1 MNRRILGMTVVA
13 TVAVALLAGCERPP
27 VESKQVGFRGT
38 GMVQIDNPRTQAE
51 LVARNV
57 PPPSAPLIEGE
68 APLAKDVYQNVQVLT
83 DLTVNEFIH
92 QMTAQ
97 ANWVAPKEQC
107 GYCHNLENFASDEK
121 YQKVVARRMLQMTR
135 DININGQRH
144 VQQTGVTCFTC
155 HRGNHVPQ
163 YTWFVNEGRVLRGAT
178 AGTAGQN
185 VPAHVVGLTSL
196 PYDPFSTYLLGEQA
210 ARVVGQ
216 TSLPTGN
223 TADVKAAET
232 VYAMMMHTSQALG
245 VNCTYCHNTRSFSN
259 WAASNPQRAVAWH
272 AIQMVRGLNENY
284 LVPLTPVFP
293 VSRLGPT
300 GDVAKINCTTC
311 HQGQPKPLNGVSM
324 LPAHPELARIRPPPA
339 PVVTDSAAVEGAATV
354 PAGPSTEDVAAAEA
368 ARDAA
373 VSTAIGSGGA

>member
-13 TVAVALLAGCERPP
+13 AVAVALLAGCERPP
-27 VESKQVGFRGT
+27 VDSTQVGFRGT

-51 LVARNV
+51 LLARNV
-57 PPPSAPLIEGE
+57 PPQSAPLIEGE

-107 GYCHNLENFASDEK
+107 VYCHNLENFASDEK
-121 YQKVVARRMLQMTR
+121 YQKVVARNMLRMTR
-135 DININGQRH
+135 DININGQKH

-163 YTWFVNEGRVLRGAT
+163 YTWYVDEGRVLRGAT

-185 VPAHVVGLTSL
+185 VPARVVGLTSL
-196 PYDPFSTYLLGEQA
+196 PYDPFSTYLLGEQR

-223 TADVKAAET
+223 TADVKATES
-232 VYAMMMHTSQALG
+232 VYAMMMHTSQSLG

-272 AIQMVRGLNENY
+272 AIETVRRMNVEY
-284 LVPLTPVFP
+284 LVPLTTIFP
-293 VSRLGPT
+293 ASRLGPA
-300 GDVAKINCTTC
+300 GDVAKIHCNTC
-311 HQGQPKPLNGVSM
+311 HQGQRKPLNGVSM

-339 PVVTDSAAVEGAATV
+339 PAMTDAAAVEGGAAV
-354 PAGPSTEDVAAAEA
+354 PAGPSAEEVAAAEA

-373 VSTAIGSGGA
+373 VSAATGSGGA

>member
-1 MNRRILGMTVVA
+1 MNRRILGMTIVA
-13 TVAVALLAGCERPP
+13 AALLAGCERPP
-27 VESKQVGFRGT
+27 VDSTQVGFRGT

-51 LVARNV
+51 LLARNV
-57 PPPSAPLIEGE
+57 PPQSAPLIEGE

-121 YQKVVARRMLQMTR
+121 YQKVVARNMLRMTR
-135 DININGQRH
+135 DININGQKH

-163 YTWFVNEGRVLRGAT
+163 YTWYVNEGRVLRGAT

-185 VPAHVVGLTSL
+185 VPARVVGLSSL
-196 PYDPFSTYLLGEQA
+196 PYDPFSTYLLGEQR

-223 TADVKAAET
+223 TADVKATES
-232 VYAMMMHTSQALG
+232 VYAMMMHTSQSLG

-272 AIQMVRGLNENY
+272 AIETVRRMNVEY
-284 LVPLTPVFP
+284 LVPLTTVFP
-293 VSRLGPT
+293 ASRLGPA
-300 GDVAKINCTTC
+300 GDVAKIHCNTC
-311 HQGQPKPLNGVSM
+311 HQGQRKPLNGVSM

-339 PVVTDSAAVEGAATV
+339 PAMTDAAAVEGGAAV
-354 PAGPSTEDVAAAEA
+354 PAGPSAEDVAAAEA

-373 VSTAIGSGGA
+373 VSAATGSGGG

>member
-13 TVAVALLAGCERPP
+13 AAAVMLLAGCERPP
-27 VESKQVGFRGT
+27 VDSKQVGFRGT

-51 LVARNV
+51 LLARNV
-57 PPPSAPLIEGE
+57 PPPSTPLIEGD

-107 GYCHNLENFASDEK
+107 VYCHNLENFASDEK
-121 YQKVVARRMLQMTR
+121 YQKVVARSMLRMTR
-135 DININGQRH
+135 DININGQKH
-144 VQQTGVTCFTC
+144 VQQTGVTCYTC
-155 HRGNHVPQ
+155 HRGNHIPQ
-163 YTWFVNEGRVLRGAT
+163 YTWFVNEGPMLRGAV
-178 AGTAGQN
+178 AGTAAQN
-185 VPAHVVGLTSL
+185 MPAQVVGLTSL
-196 PYDPFSTYLLGEQA
+196 PYDPFRNYLLDERQ

-216 TSLPTGN
+216 TALPTGN
-223 TADVKAAET
+223 TADVKAAES
-232 VYAMMMHTSQALG
+232 VYGMMMHTSQALG

-272 AIQMVRGLNENY
+272 AIQTVRRMNLEY
-284 LVPLTPVFP
+284 LVPLTSVFP
-293 VSRLGPT
+293 ASRLGPA

-311 HQGQPKPLNGVSM
+311 HQGQRKPLNGVSM
-324 LPAHPELARIRPPPA
+324 LPAHPELARIRPPPP
-339 PVVTDSAAVEGAATV
+339 PVVVDPAAVDGAAPV
-354 PAGPSTEDVAAAEA
+354 PAGPTAEDVAAAGA

-373 VSTAIGSGGA
+373 AAAAVGSGGA